1 MKKIASAL
9 VVGLLVAAIAP
20 TTALAGSG
28 GGSPAAGSGTW
39 DDCNIVLSVE
49 EAGPN
54 VIVTVTILQNYYGM
68 LDGRYVGI
76 ERDVVHPN
84 GNVTLH
90 GSGTFTGTVAGL
102 TGTGRLSYEGTVD
115 TSVPTI
121 PATGP
126 GSAKW
131 VLTGQTGELAS
142 VVARGTFGGGALDSW
157 NTWDPDVECDGG
169 FYGGDYSGQVIA
181 R

>member
-20 TTALAGSG
+20 ATALAGSG
-28 GGSPAAGSGTW
+28 GDTPTAGSGTW
-39 DDCNIVLSVE
+39 DDCNIVRTFD

-54 VIVTVTILQNYYGM
+54 IIVTVTILQNYYGM

-84 GNVTLH
+84 GQVTLH
-90 GSGTFTGTVAGL
+90 GSGTFTGTVAGKF
-102 TGTGRLSYEGTVD
+102 GTGRLSYEGNID
-115 TSVPTI
+115 SSVPTI

-131 VLTGQTGELAS
+131 VLTGETGELAS
-142 VVARGTFGGGALDSW
+142 VVARGTFGGGPQDSW
-157 NTWDPDVECDGG
+157 NEWYPVVCDGG
-169 FYGGDYSGQVIA
+169 FYGGGYSGQVIS

>member
-9 VVGLLVAAIAP
+9 VAGLLVAAIAP
-20 TTALAGSG
+20 ATALAGPG

-39 DDCNIVLSVE
+39 DDCNILRTYE
-49 EAGPN
+49 ESGPN
-54 VIVTVTILQNYYGM
+54 IIVTVTILQNYYGM
-68 LDGRYVGI
+68 LEGRYEGV

-84 GNVTLH
+84 GVVTLQ
-90 GSGTFTGTVAGL
+90 GYGTFTGTVAGL

-115 TSVPTI
+115 GSVGAI

-131 VLTGQTGELAS
+131 VLIGETGELAS
-142 VVARGTFGGGALDSW
+142 VVARGTWGGGPLESSDAWPLP
-157 NTWDPDVECDGG
+157 NPCDAGI
-169 FYGGDYSGQVIA
+169 YGGEYSGQVIT